1 MTEDELQNIINK
13 FDETELKKQA
23 IWGVFQYGGGPDES
37 FIKANKEGLE
47 LFALELLKASI
58 ESNKVI
64 EDKKDKIITL
74 DYYGDWNYEN
84 ADTYLQYIE
93 LTDEKRVSKPKVA
106 YKATLFDKLMSYL
119 FMVISIIL
127 VVAIF
132 VGLGTMFSWIF

>member
-13 FDETELKKQA
+13 FDETELNKQA
-23 IWGVFQYGGGPDES
+23 IWGIFQYGGGSDES

-58 ESNKVI
+58 ESNKII
-64 EDKKDKIITL
+64 EDKKDKVIPL
-74 DYYGDWNYEN
+74 DYYGDWIYED

-93 LTDEKRVSKPKVA
+93 LIDEKQTSKPKVE
-106 YKATLFDKLMSYL
+106 YKTTLSDKLMPYIFIAIL
-119 FMVISIIL
+119 IIL

-132 VGLGTMFSWIF
+132 VGLGTIFSWIF